1 MRLYIIGNGFD
12 LAHGLKTTYFD
23 FAEYLKKES
32 PGFFNYLNNIYNEDE
47 LWSNFEEALGKLNIE
62 KVNYIENIIGIK
74 DFNSLFLPK
83 EIKEELCKWL
93 NSIDYNATKKF
104 KIEKND
110 IYFSFNYTDTLNKVY
125 NIDIENIE
133 YIHCISAY
141 LLFGAADEL
150 IIGHNNSDF
159 NQSSLLKN
167 TYKNTKE
174 NIKKHKEWFNKL
186 NKIDISEII
195 IIGFSYSS
203 IDFEYFK
210 KISEL
215 LPNANWKFTYYN
227 DNDKN
232 NAKIYI
238 EKMKERKNFMKMLQV
253 TYGYKERSY
262 HLLFDENKFH
272 FEKGKN
278 IG

>member
-12 LAHGLKTTYFD
+12 LAHGFKTTYFD

-32 PGFFNYLNNIYNEDE
+32 IDFFEYLNMIYNEDE

-62 KVNYIENIIGIK
+62 KVNYIENNIVIK

-83 EIKEELCKWL
+83 EIKENLGKWL

-104 KIEKND
+104 KIEKNG
-110 IYFSFNYTDTLNKVY
+110 IYLSFNYTDTLNEVY
-125 NIDIENIE
+125 NIDLENIE
-133 YIHCISAY
+133 YIHCFSACS
-141 LLFGAADEL
+141 LFGAADEL

-238 EKMKERKNFMKMLQV
+238 EKMNLNEDKYEILESKYYYIN
-253 TYGYKERSY
+253 
-262 HLLFDENKFH
+262 
-272 FEKGKN
+272 
-278 IG
+278 